1 MQKSGHHDHEWFEEW
16 FDDTYLALY
25 RHRNTEEARQL
36 VRLLATRFSKEAA
49 NGVVDLACGA
59 GRHSWTMTEEFG
71 WRVVGLDLSP
81 VMLNRARDHCPCPAC
96 PQFVRGDLRMLPFR
110 ANQFGLAVNLFT
122 SFGYFEDED
131 ENLTAL
137 HEMRRILLDSGTLI
151 IDLMNPEH
159 AIDTLV
165 PIDKGFVGQL
175 EVEQHRTFDRS
186 AQRLK
191 KRITIHYPNGQTRD
205 VLESVRLFSPDEIES
220 LLNAAGFSVI
230 DKFGE
235 YDGSQFKV
243 GESQRMI
250 LVAGAKR

>member
-1 MQKSGHHDHEWFEEW
+1 MHTSGHQDHEWFEEW

-25 RHRNTEEARQL
+25 QHRDTEEARQL
-36 VRLLATRFSKEAA
+36 VHLLATRFSKAA
-49 NGVVDLACGA
+49 SIGVVDLACGA

-81 VMLNRARDHCPCPAC
+81 VMLKRARDHRPCPTC
-96 PQFVRGDLRMLPFR
+96 PQFVRGDLRTLPFP
-110 ANQFGLAVNLFT
+110 AHQFGLAVNLFT
-122 SFGYFEDED
+122 SFGYFEAEH
-131 ENLTAL
+131 ENLLAL
-137 HEMRRILLDSGTLI
+137 REMRRILLDSGTLI

-165 PIDKGFVGQL
+165 PFDQGFVGQL

-186 AQRLK
+186 TQRLE
-191 KRITIHYPNGQTRD
+191 KRIAIHYPNGQTRD

-220 LLNAAGFSVI
+220 LLDKAGFEVI
-230 DKFGE
+230 DWYGE
-235 YDGSQFKV
+235 YDGSRFKI

-250 LVAGAKR
+250 LVAGTKR